1 MTYSHL
7 EVNKWL
13 DNAVTKVSAI
23 DSATN
28 WVSIGN
34 GWWNIKDSA
43 DKMIGWVEAKICCGS
58 GIVVFRYRK
67 DRTYFSLA
75 TIPSIEVNARHLDQP
90 DEFQKLVDFDA
101 AITATYAIS

>member
-7 EVNKWL
+7 EVNAWL
-13 DNAVTKVSAI
+13 ANAVAKVSAI

-43 DKMIGWVEAKICCGS
+43 GKLIGWVEANICCDS
-58 GIVVFRYRK
+58 GYVTFKYRK
-67 DRTYFSLA
+67 DRTYFSLDK
-75 TIPSIEVNARHLDQP
+75 IHPVKVNPRELDQP
-90 DEFQKLVDFDA
+90 EELQKLVNFDA
-101 AITATYAIS
+101 AITAAYVIS